1 MGRTA
6 IVSAW
11 LFGMGLITYRFITR
25 QHQPPVPGSLLAA
38 SGTFALLALVSE
50 YQPAAAPAALAAWGF
65 DLAALLNLL
74 PGSLAGPPVTT
85 PAGGGVTPGGPSTGP
100 QNRGAAPT
108 QTGA

>member
-1 MGRTA
+1 MRQA

-11 LFGMGLITYRFITR
+11 LFGMGLITYRYIAR
-25 QHQPPVPGSLLAA
+25 EHHPPIPGAMLAA
-38 SGTFALLALVSE
+38 SGTFALLALIAD
-50 YQPAAAPAALAAWGF
+50 YPPAATPAALAAWGF

-74 PGSLAGPPVTT
+74 PGSLAGPPSSSSA
-85 PAGGGVTPGGPSTGP
+85 PAPAQVSGPSTGP